1 MNIAL
6 VDAFDLPSWVGTE
19 RVVWS
24 ADDDLEGSPLVV
36 GTLRGPAGNSHPLDL
51 LAVDSAFPRPV
62 CGDRERSAAH
72 QAWQYGE
79 VVILGID
86 SRIAAGVPGTRFNA
100 DLVCET
106 LRRVARSVGAP
117 SSNFTVSIT
126 L

>member
-1 MNIAL
+1 MNITL
-6 VDAFDLPSWVGTE
+6 VDAFDLPAWVGTE
-19 RVVWS
+19 PVVWS
-24 ADDDLEGSPLVV
+24 ADADLEGSALV
-36 GTLRGPAGNSHPLDL
+36 AGSLHGSAGESHLLDL

-62 CGDRERSAAH
+62 CGDRERTAAH

-79 VVILGID
+79 VVLLSVNG
-86 SRIAAGVPGTRFNA
+86 RIAVGVPGTRFNA